1 MQPMKWPLDFY
12 NQPSEF
18 RLAIGPRI
26 TSLLDKVHAV
36 ERLLLLVPELGH
48 KVDPDH
54 LREPLGHRR
63 LLVFGPEKS
72 VKEAARV
79 SYGEGCWQGCKISD
93 NETFEVGAVR
103 FSYQSVFL
111 YRPEIMECCFWAR

>member
-1 MQPMKWPLDFY
+1 MKWPLDFY

-26 TSLLDKVHAV
+26 TSLLDEVHAV
-36 ERLLLLVPELGH
+36 ECLLLLVPELGH

-54 LREPLGHRR
+54 LREALGHRR

-72 VKEAARV
+72 VREAEIV
-79 SYGEGCWQGCKISD
+79 SYGGGMMAGVPD
-93 NETFEVGAVR
+93 F
-103 FSYQSVFL
+103 
-111 YRPEIMECCFWAR
+111 